1 MLRKLRI
8 FYHSN
13 KAKVW
18 FTIGIII
25 FIYIIIR
32 FWNAEI
38 KIDNDKAREEAA
50 NNSINNST
58 VQTGPSTNTAV
69 LSGTAVSDNT
79 LKKDTEVIKQFIEA
93 CNAKNIDEA
102 YSLLSEDC
110 KNELYKT
117 EGAFD
122 NDYVKQIFN
131 QNRSYDIQAWVTST
145 DAITYKIKYLDDIMA
160 TGVTNEEYIEEYI
173 TVIKEENDK
182 KLNLSQFIKK
192 DNINRII
199 KKGDLEVNI
208 INRYIY
214 NEYEEYELK
223 FTNKGE
229 KTINLDTKDK
239 TDSVY
244 IKDKNSVK
252 YDWFGNEVPDEYL
265 TLNESESRTFRIKF
279 NKVYSLNKND
289 SKIYFTDVH
298 IGNESNK
305 INLEMNVQ

>member
-25 FIYIIIR
+25 FIYVIIR
-32 FWNAEI
+32 FWNAGI
-38 KIDNDKAREEAA
+38 KMENDKAREEAA
-50 NNSINNST
+50 NNSINNSN

-69 LSGTAVSDNT
+69 ISGTTISDNT
-79 LKKDTEVIKQFIEA
+79 LKKDTEIIKQFIED
-93 CNAKNIDEA
+93 CNTNNIDEA

-110 KNELYKT
+110 KDELYKT
-117 EGAFD
+117 ESEFET
-122 NDYVKQIFN
+122 NYVKQIFN
-131 QNRSYDIQAWVTST
+131 QSRSYDVQAWVTSA
-145 DAITYKIKYLDDIMA
+145 DAVTYKVKYIDDIMA

-173 TVIKEENDK
+173 TVIKENNDK

-214 NEYEEYELK
+214 NEYEEYEIK
-223 FTNKGE
+223 FTNHGKSPI
-229 KTINLDTKDK
+229 KLDTKNE

-244 IKDKNSVK
+244 VEDKNNVK

-265 TLNESESRTFRIKF
+265 TINETESRTFRVKF
-279 NKVYSLNKND
+279 NKVYSLNKKD

-298 IGNESNK
+298 IGDESNK